1 MTISIWATGTAR
13 AERHA
18 QRCEHRAEAA
28 GQRFARIDTRQ
39 DADQGDAYLNR
50 GKESVRVLSQLE
62 GFGGRLVAL
71 LGACPSGSSGAPR
84 SARFPTL
91 RKPVEQD
98 QQDNDDDFHEKRVM

>member
-1 MTISIWATGTAR
+1 MTISIW
-13 AERHA
+13 
-18 QRCEHRAEAA
+18 AA

-71 LGACPSGSSGAPR
+71 LGACRQVRA
-84 SARFPTL
+84 ARRDQRDF
-91 RKPVEQD
+91 RHCEKPVEQD